1 MNYSLERYLYITYS
15 IHMNEYIHSD
25 SQLLTERSIVISIIN
40 EVKRDL
46 IIHLSVSI
54 VAHIILKCATF
65 WNVN

>member
-1 MNYSLERYLYITYS
+1 
-15 IHMNEYIHSD
+15 MNEYIHSD